1 MSYTVHSVD
10 ELYFSQVTFEGR
22 RATGVL
28 YKSGGEE
35 KMAKAKKEVILC
47 AGTVGSAKLLLLSG
61 VGPRNHLVKMKV

>member
-1 MSYTVHSVD
+1 M
-10 ELYFSQVTFEGR
+10 FEGR

-35 KMAKAKKEVILC
+35 KIVKAKKEVILC

-61 VGPRNHLVKMKV
+61 IGPRNQLVKIKVKSSPRHYALDSQGG